1 MALPT
6 RKPKVQYVCDGCP
19 DAGDLC
25 SPSNNKC
32 PDGCACKKANTG
44 QVALDRGTA
53 EMMDD
58 NYYNLSLMRPTTAE
72 QAKGNCITS
81 AQWNDGRFG
90 ANQSMT
96 QAEKD
101 AQDALYEEQCKGPWV
116 EDKDGNWKQ
125 IEEVPVVTPPNP
137 TINVIDTTET
147 QTAGLGDKNM
157 IMWLFIGGFVL
168 YAYNTGL
175 LTK

>member
-1 MALPT
+1 
-6 RKPKVQYVCDGCP
+6 
-19 DAGDLC
+19 
-25 SPSNNKC
+25 
-32 PDGCACKKANTG
+32 
-44 QVALDRGTA
+44 
-53 EMMDD
+53 MDD

-72 QAKGNCITS
+72 QAKGNCIMS
-81 AQWNDGRFG
+81 AQWDGGRFG
-90 ANQSMT
+90 ANASMT

-125 IEEVPVVTPPNP
+125 TEEVEVVTPPNP
-137 TINVIDTTET
+137 TLNVIDTTET